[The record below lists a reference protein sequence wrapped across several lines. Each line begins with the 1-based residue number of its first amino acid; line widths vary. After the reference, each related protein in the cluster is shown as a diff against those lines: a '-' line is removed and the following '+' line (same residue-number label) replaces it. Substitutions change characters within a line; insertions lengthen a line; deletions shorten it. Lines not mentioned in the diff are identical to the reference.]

1 MLDLKISEKKERKK
15 RKRKYQLCSRVSVVY
30 YFTSEDKYLGQ
41 FQLLF
46 CVALLNI
53 TVKASTQEPW
63 GLGICSNLMNSLS

>member
-1 MLDLKISEKKERKK
+1 MLDLKISERKNRKERENISFAP
-15 RKRKYQLCSRVSVVY
+15 RASVVY

-53 TVKASTQEPW
+53 TVKASIKNHR
-63 GLGICSNLMNSLS
+63 G